1 MSNYNDHSMT
11 NAALANVSYEHRDR
25 QVAWCGIN
33 VVDGDIYHS
42 FMKNEVASRLHDEE
56 GAQEFETC
64 LRGLATTGFA
74 RGSLNAI
81 LDAEVP
87 EERSWAVGEALA
99 EAYLESELDITW
111 PWNMERDKRTPKASL
126 PGADLVGFEIKND
139 VIRLALGEVKTSS
152 DIDTPP
158 NVMNGR
164 SGMTHQI
171 DNLAS
176 NLGLINQLLR
186 WLLPRCK
193 GTAHEESFS
202 AAIRLFLG
210 SGNKAV
216 ALFGVLVRD
225 TQPNELDLKTRGQ
238 SLANTLR
245 APATCQLVAIYLPCN
260 IEDLP
265 TLVSA
270 GGS

>member
-1 MSNYNDHSMT
+1 MT
-11 NAALANVSYEHRDR
+11 HTPLVNVRYEQRDR
-25 QVAWCGIN
+25 QAIWRGVSI
-33 VVDGDIYHS
+33 VDGETYHS
-42 FMKNEVASRLHDEE
+42 FMGNEVTFRLHDEE
-56 GAQEFETC
+56 GAQEFESC
-64 LRGLATTGFA
+64 LRGLAATGFA
-74 RGSLNAI
+74 RASLNEI
-81 LDAEVP
+81 LAAEVP

-99 EAYLESELDITW
+99 EAYLERDLNITW
-111 PWNMERDKRTPKASL
+111 PWNTARDKRTPKASL
-126 PGADLVGFEIKND
+126 PGADLVGFETRSG
-139 VIRLALGEVKTSS
+139 VIRLVLGEVKTSS

-176 NLGLINQLLR
+176 NLGLIGQLLR

-193 GTAHEESFS
+193 GTTYESLFNS
-202 AAIRLFLG
+202 AIALFLE

-216 ALFGVLVRD
+216 ALFGVLIRD
-225 TQPNELDLKTRGQ
+225 TSPNELDLKNRGQ
-238 SLANTLR
+238 FLADALP
-245 APATCQLVAIYLPCN
+245 APATCQLVAIYLPCS

-265 TLVSA
+265 TLVRV

>member
-1 MSNYNDHSMT
+1 MT
-11 NAALANVSYEHRDR
+11 NAALANVSYEHQDR
-25 QVAWCGIN
+25 QAAWCGIN

-56 GAQEFETC
+56 GGQELEIC
-64 LRGLATTGFA
+64 LRGLASTGFA
-74 RGSLNAI
+74 RESLNAI
-81 LDAEVP
+81 LAAEVP
-87 EERSWAVGEALA
+87 EERSWTIGEALA
-99 EAYLESELDITW
+99 EAYLESELAITW
-111 PWNMERDKRTPKASL
+111 PWNMQRDKRTPKASL
-126 PGADLVGFEIKND
+126 PGADLVGFETKNA

-152 DIDTPP
+152 DVNTPP
-158 NVMNGR
+158 NVMSGR
-164 SGMTHQI
+164 GGMTHQI

-176 NLGLINQLLR
+176 NLVLINQLLK

-193 GTAHEESFS
+193 GTAHEVSFN
-202 AAIRLFLG
+202 AAIKLFLE

-225 TQPNELDLKTRGQ
+225 TQPNELDLRNRGQ
-238 SLANTLR
+238 FLANILQ

-265 TLVSA
+265 TLISA